1 MIQCLGEAMFTK
13 ALSTLHGLLK
23 VEGRLDLIF
32 TLRPTF
38 YLWHQKLLGIYDVSS
53 AFNMDA
59 LCDHDAI
66 AISTLHMRKLSPEK
80 VIAQSHMARR
90 FQAQNGFTTSSS
102 RCSHLSAKHSQVYFP
117 VTKGQKRLKK
127 IGRAHV

>member
-1 MIQCLGEAMFTK
+1 MIQCLGEAIFTK

-23 VEGRLDLIF
+23 VEGRLGLIF

-59 LCDHDAI
+59 LCDHDAM
-66 AISTLHMRKLSPEK
+66 ATLHMRKLSPEK
-80 VIAQSHMARR
+80 VIAQSHMVRR
-90 FQAQNGFTTSSS
+90 
-102 RCSHLSAKHSQVYFP
+102 
-117 VTKGQKRLKK
+117 
-127 IGRAHV
+127 